1 MYVKFI
7 PKKDII
13 MPINHDR
20 IKKLALSKTGFL
32 FDPIAGH
39 TFTLNKTATYI
50 LTLLQEGKK
59 IDEVKKDVLS
69 KFEVT
74 QEQIE
79 KDLEDFTE
87 QLEEFKLLE

>member
-1 MYVKFI
+1 MQVNF
-7 PKKDII
+7 
-13 MPINHDR
+13 DR

-59 IDEVKKDVLS
+59 IDEIKETILA

-79 KDLEDFTE
+79 KDLEDFIE
-87 QLEEFKLLE
+87 QLEESKLLE